1 MTRLFHAFAEP
12 HGPPQCTRI
21 QLQCALGVVVLCLGL
36 MLADGTAGAQNAT
49 VTENQLPG
57 TPPATWDIS
66 GIGDPS
72 IQGFATDI
80 SYNRG
85 DVARFKIKTNASAYT
100 VDIYRLGYY
109 QGNGARRVSAGV
121 VTATLPQTQP
131 TDLTD
136 VATGLVDCG
145 NWAESAHW
153 SIPVN
158 AVSGIYIA
166 RLKRTDTQGASHI
179 VFIVRADSS
188 RSDLLFQTSDATW
201 QAYNSYGGNTLYIG
215 NTSNP
220 GGHASKVSYNR
231 PMYLR
236 AGGGGSAFVGD
247 GLFNAEYPMVRWL
260 EANGYDVSYTTN
272 VDTDRRG
279 ALILRH
285 KAFLSVAHDEY
296 WSAGQRANVTAA
308 RNAGVHLAFFSGN
321 EVYWK
326 TRWEASIDG
335 SGTAYRTLVC
345 YKEGTLGDNSCGGKC
360 DPVAATWT
368 GLWRDGCSFTPPADG
383 CVPENTLTGQMS
395 WAVSNGTIRVPAT
408 YKYLRFWRNTSVAA
422 LTSGQHATLTP
433 NSLGYE
439 WDWEQYP
446 DSYPAGRILLSET
459 FLNGHTHHL
468 SLYRHPS
475 GALVFGAG
483 TVQWSWGLD
492 GVHERGGSIPST
504 DMRQATV
511 NLFADM
517 GVQPATLQ
525 PGLVP
530 ATASTDATAPVS
542 TITYPASGAQLPE
555 NNTVTIMGTASDLSG
570 AVAGVEVSVDGGTT
584 WRPAVGTAGWT
595 YTWTPTALGAAT
607 IKCRGFDDSGNM
619 EQAGSPP
626 VANAV
631 SVNSVAP
638 ASPTYP
644 CSIFPADAPAVGSV
658 SNDGSGIEVG
668 LKFRTTVDGYVTG
681 VRFWK
686 NAGDFGTYTGHL
698 WSGAGTLLAE
708 GPFAIDTTAGW
719 KQAVF
724 GTPVAIMAGQFYVAS
739 SHNPAGWYSETHP
752 YFANAFVHAPL
763 QVLADGEHGPN
774 GIFAYSAIP
783 VFPNQSFLATNYWV
797 DVVFYAAS
805 SLGAPAN
812 DGPPA
817 AFALYGGAPNPF
829 TRSTVLAFDLPRAAQ
844 VRLEVFDVNGRRV
857 RTLLSEP
864 KSAGRHS
871 VVWDGRDDRGSIAP
885 AGVYLTRAQT
895 GSLQTGVR
903 RLVRLP

>member
-1 MTRLFHAFAEP
+1 MTRQFYALTGQ
-12 HGPPQCTRI
+12 HGLPQHPRI
-21 QLQCALGVVVLCLGL
+21 HLRRTLSGAVLCLGL
-36 MLADGTAGAQNAT
+36 LLASGAALAQNAI

-57 TPPATWDIS
+57 TAPALWDVS

-72 IQGFATDI
+72 IQGFATNI
-80 SYNRG
+80 SYNTG
-85 DVARFKIKTNASAYT
+85 EVARFKIKTPAIAYAI
-100 VDIYRLGYY
+100 DIYRLGYY
-109 QGNGARRVSAGV
+109 QGNGARWMGAGV
-121 VTATLPQTQP
+121 ITTALPQTQP
-131 TDLTD
+131 VELTD
-136 VATGLVDCG
+136 AATGLVDCG
-145 NWAESAHW
+145 NWTESAHW
-153 SIPVN
+153 NVPAN

-166 RLKRTDTQGASHI
+166 RLTRTDTQGASHI
-179 VFIVRADSS
+179 IFIVRADSS
-188 RSDLLFQTSDATW
+188 RSNLLFQTSDATW

-215 NTSNP
+215 NTSYP
-220 GGHASKVSYNR
+220 GGHAAKVSYNR

-296 WSAGQRANVTAA
+296 WSAGQRANVTSA

-335 SGTAYRTLVC
+335 SGTAHRTLVC
-345 YKEGTLGDNSCGGKC
+345 YKEGTLGDNSCAGKC
-360 DPVAATWT
+360 DPAATTWT

-395 WAVSNGTIRVPAT
+395 WAVSNGAIRVPAA
-408 YKYLRFWRNTSVAA
+408 YKNMRFWRNTSVASLA
-422 LTSGQHATLTP
+422 SNQHATLSP

-446 DSYPAGRILLSET
+446 DSYPPGRILLSET
-459 FLNGHTHHL
+459 FLNGRTHHL
-468 SLYRHPS
+468 SLYRHPG

-492 GVHERGGSIPST
+492 GVHERGGSTPST

-525 PGLVP
+525 PGLVA

-542 TITYPASGAQLPE
+542 VITYPVSGAQLPN
-555 NNTVTIMGTASDLSG
+555 NNTVTITGTASDAAG

-584 WRPAVGTAGWT
+584 WRPAVGGANWA
-595 YTWTPTALGAAT
+595 YTWTPTAMGSAT
-607 IKCRGFDDSGNM
+607 LKCRGFDDSGNM
-619 EQAGSPP
+619 EQAGAPTT
-626 VANAV
+626 ANAIFV
-631 SVNSVAP
+631 SAVAAPSPNYP
-638 ASPTYP
+638 A
-644 CSIFPADAPAVGSV
+644 SIFPNNAPSIGTV

-668 LKFRTTVDGYVTG
+668 MKFRSTIDGFVTG

-698 WSGAGTLLAE
+698 WSGAGSLLAE
-708 GPFAIDTTAGW
+708 GYFADDTSSGW
-719 KQAVF
+719 KSAVF
-724 GTPVAIMAGQFYVAS
+724 ASPVPVVAGQFYVVS
-739 SHNPAGWYSETHP
+739 CHNPAGWYSETHP
-752 YFANAFVHAPL
+752 YFANAILRAPL

-783 VFPNQSFLATNYWV
+783 AFPNQSFLATNYWV

-805 SLGAPAN
+805 ALDVPVGSGGAV
-812 DGPPA
+812 

-829 TRSTVLAFDLPRAAQ
+829 TRSTALAFDLPRAAH

-857 RTLLSEP
+857 RTLVAAP
-864 KSAGRHS
+864 RSAGRHS
-871 VVWDGRDDRGSIAP
+871 ATWDGRDDQGERVP
-885 AGVYLTRAQT
+885 AGLYLSRAQS
-895 GSLQTGVR
+895 GSLQTAVR
-903 RLVRLP
+903 RLVLLP